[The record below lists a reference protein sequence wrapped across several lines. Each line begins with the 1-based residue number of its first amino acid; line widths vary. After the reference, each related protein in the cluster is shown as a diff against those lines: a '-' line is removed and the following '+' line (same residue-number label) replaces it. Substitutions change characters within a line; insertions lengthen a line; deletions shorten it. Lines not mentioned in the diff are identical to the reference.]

1 MSAEKSLMGPE
12 THTYVSSLMAAHQ
25 AAAAAAAAAAAHASA
40 KLSPEV
46 ELTTK
51 TLKPG
56 MVGIRSDLIGLGGGL
71 PGGAPPPPP
80 PDHSKLAAAAKAQH
94 AASMQDKLQHNG
106 LVTLSRLVNNTF
118 QILNIAYCSLN
129 TEIAGASDPAPDP
142 ELRNFSQKHITFASL
157 ALPARPV
164 SLTRLGKDF
173 VYQANKF

>member
-1 MSAEKSLMGPE
+1 MGPE

-80 PDHSKLAAAAKAQH
+80 ERTRFHRPL
-94 AASMQDKLQHNG
+94 G
-106 LVTLSRLVNNTF
+106 LVMENLHGDDL
-118 QILNIAYCSLN
+118 
-129 TEIAGASDPAPDP
+129 
-142 ELRNFSQKHITFASL
+142 
-157 ALPARPV
+157 
-164 SLTRLGKDF
+164 
-173 VYQANKF
+173 KFRF

>member
-106 LVTLSRLVNNTF
+106 LVTLSRFVNNTF
-118 QILNIAYCSLN
+118 QILNIAHCSLN
-129 TEIAGASDPAPDP
+129 TEISGASDPAPDP

>member
-1 MSAEKSLMGPE
+1 MMSAEKSLMGPE

-106 LVTLSRLVNNTF
+106 LVTLSRFVNNTF
-118 QILNIAYCSLN
+118 QILNIAHCSLN
-129 TEIAGASDPAPDP
+129 TEIAGAP
-142 ELRNFSQKHITFASL
+142 EL
-157 ALPARPV
+157 
-164 SLTRLGKDF
+164 
-173 VYQANKF
+173 Y